1 MMIIIIKN
9 ICLHTV
15 IIMMMMMMISP
26 NRPNHWAIKMKFH
39 SVSCILWWLYSGILY
54 IIIIRIN
61 SHFNHPSIQR
71 SIHIF
76 CQSVIIIIIIIINGC
91 LFYSTKTHFELMIL
105 LLFSFSIKQNTS
117 TTFNVQRK
125 PGSLPLLVVDEF
137 GLNHIVCVCLYLYH
151 FVFFLI

>member
-1 MMIIIIKN
+1 MYLLFYSYGSIAHHHHQNYCFLSLVVIVRIFIFLIWIYTFRSQFNNLIPETEIHCLITGLWIFFRSISLFLLFFFGHIVQIHCFDMMIIIIKN

-61 SHFNHPSIQR
+61 SHFNHPSI
-71 SIHIF
+71 
-76 CQSVIIIIIIIINGC
+76 
-91 LFYSTKTHFELMIL
+91 
-105 LLFSFSIKQNTS
+105 
-117 TTFNVQRK
+117 
-125 PGSLPLLVVDEF
+125 
-137 GLNHIVCVCLYLYH
+137 
-151 FVFFLI
+151 